1 MQFTQFTITALKR
14 RLKQLN
20 RLTSSN
26 FTLVWSMYKVKLVLH
41 DDGLNND
48 DVLNTGFI
56 TQLALCKAIDTEM
69 AN

>member
-48 DVLNTGFI
+48 DVLTTGFI
-56 TQLALCKAIDTEM
+56 TQLELCKAIDAEM